1 VNFPRFWRIWIRISP
16 GPKHSAM
23 PLRLIGKMWKTNRR
37 PQASTERYYQC
48 PNCGAWDR
56 GLLAG

>member
-1 VNFPRFWRIWIRISP
+1 
-16 GPKHSAM
+16 
-23 PLRLIGKMWKTNRR
+23 LRLIGKMWKTNRR

-56 GLLAG
+56 GLLAGE